1 MNATPHIDP
10 SKILQLGMG
19 FFETK
24 TLLSA
29 VELGVFTNLAREP
42 KTGRALERELG
53 LHPRVTADF
62 LDALVALGLLERDGK
77 SLEGTYKNAPD
88 TELFLDRNK
97 PQYVGG
103 ILEMANH
110 RLYGFWGSLTRALT
124 SGEPQNE
131 VKRGENPFD
140 AIYADEGRLEGFMR
154 AMTGVQM
161 GAFMA
166 LAKAFDFS
174 KYKSLCDVGGAAGT
188 LSIVLARQYPGLAL
202 TTFDLPVVEP
212 IARRTISAAGLSER
226 INVASG
232 DMFVDALPKADVI
245 TMGNILHSWDLEQKL
260 QLLRAAYAALPQG
273 GALIV
278 IEHVIDDE
286 RSKNAF
292 GLLMSLNMLIETQ
305 AGFNCTGAD
314 FAGWAKLAGF
324 KDARLVPL
332 AGPTSAAIAY
342 K

>member
-10 SKILQLGMG
+10 SKILQIGMG
-19 FFETK
+19 FFGTK

-29 VELGVFTNLAREP
+29 VELGLFTNLAREP
-42 KTGRALERELG
+42 KTGRTLERELG

-110 RLYGFWGSLTRALT
+110 RLYGFWGNLTHALK

-131 VKRGENPFD
+131 VKHGENPFD

-154 AMTGVQM
+154 AMTGIQM
-161 GAFMA
+161 GSFMA
-166 LAKAFDFS
+166 LSKAFDFS
-174 KYKSLCDVGGAAGT
+174 KFKSVCDVGGASGT
-188 LSIVLARQYPGLAL
+188 LSIVLARHYPGLAL

-226 INVASG
+226 IGVVSG
-232 DMFVDALPKADVI
+232 DMFVDSLPKADVI
-245 TMGNILHSWDLEQKL
+245 TMGAILHDWDLEAKL
-260 QLLRAAYAALPQG
+260 RILRAAYAALPEG
-273 GALIV
+273 GALIA
-278 IEHVIDDE
+278 IENVIDDE
-286 RSKNAF
+286 RRKNVF
-292 GLLMSLNMLIETQ
+292 GLLMSLNMLIETPG
-305 AGFNCTGAD
+305 GFDYTGAD
-314 FAGWAKLAGF
+314 FASWAKQVGF
-324 KDARLVPL
+324 KDVRIVPL